1 MTICGGGVCGWLCV
15 FDKVVVWCVVVVG
28 ARWLCVCVCLA
39 QFVWTKKWSS
49 TLGGMKGVT
58 GCVRASVKEMVDK
71 GGTTTADEGVG
82 DGCVGGVG
90 GGVCDW
96 PC

>member
-28 ARWLCVCVCLA
+28 ARWLCVFGTVCVDEEM
-39 QFVWTKKWSS
+39 VKDIGWHERRD
-49 TLGGMKGVT
+49 

-82 DGCVGGVG
+82 VMGVWWRCWWR
-90 GGVCDW
+90 V
-96 PC
+96 